1 MIHTIKRLIPALLLL
16 LVFVSCTSKKAEK
29 QAQTDDAILQQYI
42 QENGL
47 TALKTASG
55 LYYVIENPGTGL
67 PCNSNSYVKVS
78 YKGYFT
84 DGLVFDESDAQGISF
99 NLNGVIKG
107 WTEGIPFF
115 KEGGNGK
122 LLVPSALAYG
132 KSGTSGIPA
141 NSVLIFDVKLIQVL

>member
-1 MIHTIKRLIPALLLL
+1 MIQTIKRLTPAIFFL
-16 LVFVSCTSKKAEK
+16 LVFVSCTAKKAEK

-47 TALKTASG
+47 TPQKTASG
-55 LYYVIENPGTGL
+55 LYYVIENQGTGL

-84 DGLVFDESDAQGISF
+84 DGVVFDESDTQGISF
-99 NLNGVIKG
+99 SLNGVIKG
-107 WTEGIPFF
+107 WTEGIPYF

-122 LLVPSALAYG
+122 LLLPSALAYG
-132 KSGTSGIPA
+132 KSGTSGIPP

>member
-1 MIHTIKRLIPALLLL
+1 MIQTIKRLTPALLLL
-16 LVFVSCTSKKAEK
+16 LFFGSCTAKKAEK
-29 QAQTDDAILQQYI
+29 QAQTDDLILQQYI

-84 DGLVFDESDAQGISF
+84 DGIVFDESDVQGISF

-141 NSVLIFDVKLIQVL
+141 NSVLIFDVKLIEVL

>member
-1 MIHTIKRLIPALLLL
+1 MIQTIKRLTPAIFFL
-16 LVFVSCTSKKAEK
+16 LVFVSCTAKKAEK

-47 TALKTASG
+47 TAQKTASG

-84 DGLVFDESDAQGISF
+84 DGVVFDESDAQGISF
-99 NLNGVIKG
+99 NLNGVIEG
-107 WTEGIPFF
+107 WTEGIPYF

-122 LLVPSALAYG
+122 LLLPSNLAYG
-132 KSGTSGIPA
+132 KSGTSGIPP
-141 NSVLIFDVKLIQVL
+141 NSVLIFDVKLLEVL

>member
-1 MIHTIKRLIPALLLL
+1 MTHTIKRLIPTLLLL
-16 LVFVSCTSKKAEK
+16 LVFVSCTAKKAEK

-47 TALKTASG
+47 TAQKTASG

-84 DGLVFDESDAQGISF
+84 DGVVFDESDAQGISF
-99 NLNGVIKG
+99 NLNGVIEG
-107 WTEGIPFF
+107 WTEGIPYF

-122 LLVPSALAYG
+122 LLIPSALGY
-132 KSGTSGIPA
+132 GTSGNSSIPA
-141 NSVLIFDVKLIQVL
+141 NTVLIFDVKLIDVF

>member
-1 MIHTIKRLIPALLLL
+1 MIQTIKRLTPAIFFL
-16 LVFVSCTSKKAEK
+16 LVFVSCTAKKAEK

-47 TALKTASG
+47 TAQKTTSG
-55 LYYVIENPGTGL
+55 LYYVIENQGTGL

-84 DGLVFDESDAQGISF
+84 DGVVFDESDTQGISF
-99 NLNGVIKG
+99 SLNGVIKG
-107 WTEGIPFF
+107 WTEGIPYF

-122 LLVPSALAYG
+122 LLLPSALAYG
-132 KSGTSGIPA
+132 KSGTSGIPP

>member
-1 MIHTIKRLIPALLLL
+1 MIHTIKRLIPSLFLLLA
-16 LVFVSCTSKKAEK
+16 FVSCTAKKAEK

-47 TALKTASG
+47 TAQKTASG
-55 LYYVIENPGTGL
+55 LYYVIDNPGTGL

-84 DGLVFDESDAQGISF
+84 DGAVFDESDAQGISF
-99 NLNGVIKG
+99 SLTGVIKG
-107 WTEGIPFF
+107 WTEGIPYF

-122 LLVPSALAYG
+122 LLLPSALAYG

-141 NSVLIFDVKLIQVL
+141 NSVLIFDVKLLEVL